1 MDEKATKPLNIL
13 HVFRTPVGG
22 LFRHV
27 IDLAR
32 GQIARGH
39 RVGLIA
45 DSSTG
50 GQRADETLADISGKL
65 ALGLSRIPIPR
76 HLGPRDLAG
85 ALHVSRRIMQTRAH
99 VVHGHGAK
107 GGAYARL
114 AFAPRGTIRV
124 YTPHGGSLHSRPNTL
139 LGMLYLRAENLLM
152 RRGDLFLFESVY
164 SSDILRARVGMP
176 RGLMRVVHNGIG
188 EADFNL
194 VEPAPDATDLVFIGE
209 FSPLKGVDILIEA
222 IGSLH
227 QAGRRVSATIVGQ
240 GGEEASL
247 RAQVARIGLAEH
259 VRFLPAM
266 LAQRA
271 FSLGR
276 LLVVPSRSE
285 SLPYI
290 VLEAAGAGVPMIATQ
305 VGGIPEIFG
314 PQSGALVAPNDPAA
328 LAAAIVAALD
338 NPGAMRQAAQTLR
351 IRVQTNFSMHSMV
364 DGVLASYRE
373 ALRAV

>member
-1 MDEKATKPLNIL
+1 MDEKVPESLNIL
-13 HVFRTPVGG
+13 HVFRTPIGG

-45 DSSTG
+45 DSTTG
-50 GQRADETLADISGKL
+50 GQRADETLADIFGKL

-85 ALHVSRRIMQTRAH
+85 ALHVSRRIMQTHAH

-114 AFAPRGTIRV
+114 AFAPKGTIRV

-139 LGMLYLRAENLLM
+139 LGMLYLQAENLLM

-164 SSDILRARVGMP
+164 SSDVLRARVGTP
-176 RGLMRVVHNGIG
+176 RGMMRVVHNGIG
-188 EADFNL
+188 EPDFAL

-222 IGSLH
+222 IGLLH
-227 QAGRRVSATIVGQ
+227 QANRRVSATIVGQ

-247 RAQVARIGLAEH
+247 RAQVARLGLAEH

-266 LAQRA
+266 PAQRA

-276 LLVVPSRSE
+276 LLLVPSRSE

-290 VLEAAGAGVPMIATQ
+290 VLEAAGAGVPVIATQ
-305 VGGIPEIFG
+305 VGGISEIFG
-314 PQSGALVAPNDPAA
+314 PQSGALLPPNDPAA
-328 LAAAIVAALD
+328 LATAIIAALD
-338 NPGAMRQAAQTLR
+338 NPEALRHAAQALR
-351 IRVQTNFSMHSMV
+351 SRVQTDFSMHSMV